1 METKKKKKN
10 TPKTKTDES
19 NLEETENIGAE
30 EKWNKVNEK
39 QIKNSI
45 IHVIIDKRRYNT
57 MYQEQNVGR
66 ERERGEAQERRW
78 KGGGNKRGKGKRVM
92 RGRGRSK
99 RRGMELGRVEEEEG
113 GSKRRIKNEKI
124 RVSTWELKIG

>member
-1 METKKKKKN
+1 
-10 TPKTKTDES
+10 
-19 NLEETENIGAE
+19 
-30 EKWNKVNEK
+30 
-39 QIKNSI
+39 
-45 IHVIIDKRRYNT
+45 
-57 MYQEQNVGR
+57 
-66 ERERGEAQERRW
+66 
-78 KGGGNKRGKGKRVM
+78 M